1 MIRMVSR
8 HAYTWGDDHDKA
20 RKTKTARNPAE
31 SREEAWNTAF
41 LPGLRQNHML
51 QTLYIEPPEL

>member
-41 LPGLRQNHML
+41 LPGLRHR
-51 QTLYIEPPEL
+51 TLTR